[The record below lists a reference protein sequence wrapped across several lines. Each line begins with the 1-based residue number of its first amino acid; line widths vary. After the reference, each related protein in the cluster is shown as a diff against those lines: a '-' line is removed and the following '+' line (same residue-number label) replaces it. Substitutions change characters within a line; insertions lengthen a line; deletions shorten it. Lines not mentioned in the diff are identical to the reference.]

1 VAGLLAVSLSAEAAR
16 FFRYLDASGKLVLSQ
31 TIPNDRVRYGYEI
44 VDENARVIQ
53 KVAPQLSEEQYQRKL
68 AREAA
73 QKECRD
79 VLQRVQ
85 RAYQSP
91 ADIDA
96 AEEQALESIDT
107 RIANAQ
113 ANLAHVRNQKTDLE
127 GEAARM
133 DLAGRTLS
141 QVLLNNIERA
151 KSQENNLREE
161 IEQRRK
167 DKIELRSQYD
177 FDREVFAVQSCKN
190 GLPGRADVASGH

>member
-1 VAGLLAVSLSAEAAR
+1 
-16 FFRYLDASGKLVLSQ
+16 
-31 TIPNDRVRYGYEI
+31 
-44 VDENARVIQ
+44 VIQ